1 MSFKSNFYKGI
12 ISMCTSL
19 FIKYEIE
26 AVANQKVKS
35 LRGKQL
41 FTIFLIIIRSIS
53 HRVKN
58 INSSPSFATS
68 LIYNFGDD
76 IRFLSSLVSLNL

>member
-1 MSFKSNFYKGI
+1 
-12 ISMCTSL
+12 MCTSL

-26 AVANQKVKS
+26 TANQKVKS
-35 LRGKQL
+35 LRNKEL
-41 FTIFLIIIRSIS
+41 FTKFLIIISIS
-53 HRVKN
+53 HGVKN

-76 IRFLSSLVSLNL
+76 IRFLSSLVSLYL

>member
-1 MSFKSNFYKGI
+1 
-12 ISMCTSL
+12 MCTSL
-19 FIKYEIE
+19 FIKYEVE

>member
-1 MSFKSNFYKGI
+1 
-12 ISMCTSL
+12 MCTSL

-26 AVANQKVKS
+26 TVANQKVKS
-35 LRGKQL
+35 LRNKEL
-41 FTIFLIIIRSIS
+41 FTIFLIIISIS

-76 IRFLSSLVSLNL
+76 IRFLSSLVSLYL